1 MNYSL
6 LRAAGSLK
14 HKRISL
20 PAPVSFCIFLSS
32 FLLSVSIHMSQSAL
46 KCVLK
51 KKKKNQLLISPSL
64 LYKITYFL
72 IDLISCFHILKR
84 ESLGSIFK
92 SLILMNSVP
101 GTRMRKEEEYQLM
114 GFIRETNF
122 HLLIGLFFG
131 LSHQEST
138 FPLQTQLWIIISL
151 GILTV

>member
-1 MNYSL
+1 MNYGGCNSLVNYSL

-138 FPLQTQLWIIISL
+138 FLLQTQL
-151 GILTV
+151 

>member
-101 GTRMRKEEEYQLM
+101 ALHKIASLVPTTARGRCLKQMGTLTPLAQKTSGKMNSHPRPRGPK
-114 GFIRETNF
+114 
-122 HLLIGLFFG
+122 GLPRV
-131 LSHQEST
+131 S
-138 FPLQTQLWIIISL
+138 
-151 GILTV
+151 